1 VAEIS
6 LLHPEVLWA
15 VPALAALYAA
25 WLLFR
30 RRRFLAFSAVS
41 RLQLLAHH
49 RPSPFRRLPAVLA
62 AAALVLIFVALME
75 PVIPYSESTIEA
87 EGLDIVLVVDLSSSM
102 AQIMGVN
109 TEGVATT
116 RSRLAGKAFATRLE
130 VSKQSLRDFI
140 EKRRHDRIGLVV
152 FSDNAYVISPLTFD
166 YGYLLRYVDDIDDT
180 LMQTEGMTAIGEGIY
195 LADVLFTKQSQ
206 AKGKNKVMVV
216 LTDGA
221 HNIGRDPIPAIDE
234 TSAEGIRTYV
244 IGVDME
250 ESIKKTPAVSRLIE
264 TVKAHGGRYFQANS
278 ARQMEAA
285 NATLATLEK
294 GRLAGKTFVRNVPVF
309 QWFAMP
315 AIGLLAIA
323 LALRVIPFFLDM
335 T

>member
-1 VAEIS
+1 
-6 LLHPEVLWA
+6 
-15 VPALAALYAA
+15 
-25 WLLFR
+25 
-30 RRRFLAFSAVS
+30 
-41 RLQLLAHH
+41 
-49 RPSPFRRLPAVLA
+49 
-62 AAALVLIFVALME
+62 
-75 PVIPYSESTIEA
+75 
-87 EGLDIVLVVDLSSSM
+87 
-102 AQIMGVN
+102 MGVN

-221 HNIGRDPIPAIDE
+221 HNIGRDPIPAIEE

-250 ESIKKTPAVSRLIE
+250 ESIKKTPAVSQLIE

-315 AIGLLAIA
+315 AIGLLIVA
-323 LALRVIPFFLDM
+323 LGLRVIPFFVDL